1 MLAPCLTAGRS
12 PDYISSTCEQAN
24 CADDGMRAMC
34 ERDGIRGLPYFRFHA
49 SGRVL
54 GEFPANLHKVGR
66 LREEI
71 AAMKMRVAG
80 S

>member
-1 MLAPCLTAGRS
+1 MPVLTCAACFVTAH
-12 PDYISSTCEQAN
+12 PYPQAN
-24 CADDGMRAMC
+24 CAADEMREMC
-34 ERDGIRGLPYFRFHA
+34 QRDGVRGLPYFRFHA

-71 AAMKMRVAG
+71 ANMKMRVAG